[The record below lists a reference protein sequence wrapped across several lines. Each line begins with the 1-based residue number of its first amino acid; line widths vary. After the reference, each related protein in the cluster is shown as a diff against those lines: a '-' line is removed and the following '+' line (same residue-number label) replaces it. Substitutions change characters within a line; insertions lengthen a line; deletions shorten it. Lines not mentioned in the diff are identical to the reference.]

1 MKELVI
7 ENTEKMEQ
15 VLKQAAKVLANN
27 TNYATLVSAPDV
39 NHNKVKFIQLSQV
52 DDQHM
57 LAVIVMNN
65 NMVRNKMLR

>member
-27 TNYATLVSAPDV
+27 TNYATLVSARMSITT
-39 NHNKVKFIQLSQV
+39 K
-52 DDQHM
+52 
-57 LAVIVMNN
+57 
-65 NMVRNKMLR
+65 

>member
-27 TNYATLVSAPDV
+27 TNYATLVSAPGC
-39 NHNKVKFIQLSQV
+39 QSQ
-52 DDQHM
+52 QGEIHS
-57 LAVIVMNN
+57 AFTG
-65 NMVRNKMLR
+65 